1 MNIRFYTNLIVYKD
15 GKYLQG
21 YIIGLNEL
29 KWSDSPWDAWMTRE
43 RADAYRVAHAVK
55 GELFLFNPIVGQI
68 RRYEYGKQ

>member
-1 MNIRFYTNLIVYKD
+1 MNVRIYTNLIVYKD

-21 YIIGLNEL
+21 CVFGMHEL

-43 RADAYRVAHAVK
+43 RADAIRVAHAVK

-68 RRYEYGKQ
+68 RKYGGN